1 MEIKEK
7 NFFKK
12 VWTSIRDFEGYE
24 EFAAGKVT
32 KAIQYIITLTLIF
45 AAVIVLSY
53 TYKFSTAI
61 QETRNYIDQNIEQ
74 IKYENGKMQI
84 TANSPII
91 IEDQKGIIP
100 VIIID
105 TNENIN
111 KSEQI
116 QKLKSYNTGLLL
128 TSDEAVLVSNILGR
142 EESISYS
149 SILKENIN
157 SKQDVLELLSTKNM
171 MYTYVFFAA
180 TIFVYLFIVCFASH
194 IVDIIVL
201 AVLGYLFARIIKLRL
216 RFKATFNIGVY
227 ALTLPMI
234 LNLIYIVV
242 NTFTGFEIKYFG
254 WMYQAI
260 SYIYVIV
267 AILMIKTEI
276 INQKIQLIRLAEIQE
291 QTAKEEQIQEP
302 QEKPKEKEEKEK
314 EDEKKENNRR
324 TTRGVKRIKERKENK

>member
-1 MEIKEK
+1 
-7 NFFKK
+7 
-12 VWTSIRDFEGYE
+12 
-24 EFAAGKVT
+24 
-32 KAIQYIITLTLIF
+32 
-45 AAVIVLSY
+45 
-53 TYKFSTAI
+53 
-61 QETRNYIDQNIEQ
+61 
-74 IKYENGKMQI
+74 MQI

-105 TNENIN
+105 TTENIN

-180 TIFVYLFIVCFASH
+180 TIFVYLFIVYFASH

-324 TTRGVKRIKERKENK
+324 TTRGVKRIKERKENKWKKITTNLKKIKKQN